1 MEYFVNISY
10 MISHI
15 FLMLFIYL
23 FIKHRYTKR
32 MTIGICVSSGSA
44 ITLLDCLKLT
54 IFPESDI
61 CYVVVTVTQII
72 ITQCTAFFISEKRG
86 SKDIFMGLSAS
97 NYVIAG
103 SVSAIILH
111 ICTKNEYLALA
122 GSFVVH
128 LGILFLLCIRIRNI
142 WLKSYEKEY
151 MNNWWELC
159 LIPVFF
165 YCSFSFI
172 AFFPHTLYENPDNIL
187 GIIAFLVTMFVS
199 YVVILRYVE
208 SESERSNIYWKNV
221 MFETYIRGLED
232 QYYLVEQSE
241 QNLKILRHDM
251 RHYSGMIDTLLSQ
264 EEYKEIKRIITYI
277 HDEVDDNKITKYCN
291 NLIVNA
297 ILTKIMEKATTMDIE
312 VQLEAKV
319 PKEIALND
327 YELASVVANLLEN
340 AIFCVKEFE
349 KEERRIEGKLYC
361 EEDYLLI
368 EMKNKYKE
376 QIELDPINGL
386 PKSKKGKNHGLG
398 MKSVSAFSDKIG
410 GNVVCSLENGIFHI
424 LVYAKF

>member
-1 MEYFVNISY
+1 
-10 MISHI
+10 
-15 FLMLFIYL
+15 
-23 FIKHRYTKR
+23 
-32 MTIGICVSSGSA
+32 
-44 ITLLDCLKLT
+44 
-54 IFPESDI
+54 
-61 CYVVVTVTQII
+61 
-72 ITQCTAFFISEKRG
+72 
-86 SKDIFMGLSAS
+86 
-97 NYVIAG
+97 
-103 SVSAIILH
+103 
-111 ICTKNEYLALA
+111 
-122 GSFVVH
+122 
-128 LGILFLLCIRIRNI
+128 
-142 WLKSYEKEY
+142 

-264 EEYKEIKRIITYI
+264 GEYKEIITYI

>member
-1 MEYFVNISY
+1 
-10 MISHI
+10 
-15 FLMLFIYL
+15 
-23 FIKHRYTKR
+23 
-32 MTIGICVSSGSA
+32 
-44 ITLLDCLKLT
+44 
-54 IFPESDI
+54 
-61 CYVVVTVTQII
+61 
-72 ITQCTAFFISEKRG
+72 
-86 SKDIFMGLSAS
+86 MGLSAS

-128 LGILFLLCIRIRNI
+128 LGILFLLCVRIRNI

-264 EEYKEIKRIITYI
+264 GEYKEIKRIITYI

-297 ILTKIMEKATTMDIE
+297 IISFS
-312 VQLEAKV
+312 
-319 PKEIALND
+319 N
-327 YELASVVANLLEN
+327 Y
-340 AIFCVKEFE
+340 
-349 KEERRIEGKLYC
+349 
-361 EEDYLLI
+361 
-368 EMKNKYKE
+368 
-376 QIELDPINGL
+376 NGYRG
-386 PKSKKGKNHGLG
+386 SIRG
-398 MKSVSAFSDKIG
+398 
-410 GNVVCSLENGIFHI
+410 
-424 LVYAKF
+424 